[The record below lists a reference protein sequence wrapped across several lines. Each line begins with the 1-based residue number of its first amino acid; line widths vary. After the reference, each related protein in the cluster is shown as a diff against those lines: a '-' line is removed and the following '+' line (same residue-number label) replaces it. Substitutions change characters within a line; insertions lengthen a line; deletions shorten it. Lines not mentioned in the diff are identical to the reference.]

1 MILKVGMKFHSPKNV
16 SDMRVQLKTSHSNQ
30 LQTGKKMIKD
40 RILVFFLLQYLY
52 HTSQPVGFKIWDNG
66 PPGSL
71 TKVLKNQISRL
82 LKIALLF
89 PKNYAVMIKVYEC

>member
-40 RILVFFLLQYLY
+40 RILVLFLLQYSC
-52 HTSQPVGFKIWDNG
+52 HTFQPVSFKIWDNV
-66 PPGSL
+66 PTGSV

-82 LKIALLF
+82 LES
-89 PKNYAVMIKVYEC
+89 AVQTIKSKSK